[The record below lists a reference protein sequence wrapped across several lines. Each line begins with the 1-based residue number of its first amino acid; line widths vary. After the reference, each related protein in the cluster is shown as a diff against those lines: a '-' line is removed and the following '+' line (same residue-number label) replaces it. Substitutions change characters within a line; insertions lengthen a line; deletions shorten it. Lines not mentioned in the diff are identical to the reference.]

1 MQSHP
6 NVVPEFTG
14 PLMSECRCAD
24 NMLEN
29 MSQIVVIRMSYGRCR
44 RRGKKARKVQRK
56 NERRTC

>member
-14 PLMSECRCAD
+14 PLMSECRYAD

-29 MSQIVVIRMSYGRCR
+29 MS
-44 RRGKKARKVQRK
+44 
-56 NERRTC
+56 